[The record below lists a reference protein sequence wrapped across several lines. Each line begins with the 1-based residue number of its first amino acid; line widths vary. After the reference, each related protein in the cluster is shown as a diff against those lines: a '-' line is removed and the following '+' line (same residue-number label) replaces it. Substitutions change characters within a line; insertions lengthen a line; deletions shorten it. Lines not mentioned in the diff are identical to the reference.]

1 MLWTWLSLVTSVI
14 VLVNAQSNSSS
25 CNVTTQYLADP
36 PYDNYFY
43 SDCNV
48 DAQVVSTND
57 LRLAAQLDEGLSSVK
72 C

>member
-1 MLWTWLSLVTSVI
+1 MKQIIFATYLVLAGLASAQNGSS
-14 VLVNAQSNSSS
+14 NA

-48 DAQVVSTND
+48 DAQV
-57 LRLAAQLDEGLSSVK
+57 
-72 C
+72 